1 MENLYKTLKQADKE
15 KRYYIID
22 VVTEQKQK
30 LRLYDMGFYEGSVVM
45 PLYECWGGGTR
56 VYVVKDTLIALR
68 QKDAQT
74 IFVKEMR
81 KDDRE

>member
-30 LRLYDMGFYEGSVVM
+30 LRLYDMGFYEGNVVM

-56 VYVVKDTLIALR
+56 GYAVKDTLIALR

>member
-45 PLYECWGGGTR
+45 PLYECWGGRTR
-56 VYVVKDTLIALR
+56 VYAVKDTLIALR

>member
-1 MENLYKTLKQADKE
+1 MENLYKTLKKTDKE

-30 LRLYDMGFYEGSVVM
+30 LRLYDMGFYEGNVVM

-56 VYVVKDTLIALR
+56 VYAVKDTLIALR